1 MCEVFQALK
10 HTWRHLSRTEFWCPQ
25 EAVFSISRDSIHS
38 LPFFLWKH
46 PRTGNHSCA
55 TMMKALTTF
64 FLVLWSLLPL
74 AKCFSVSSSSAA
86 AQDVTSPCFGHQHSS
101 SSGRGTMLHLFENDQ
116 EEEKQSEGKI
126 VGDGKDD
133 ASTIDSSDLYS
144 ALNARK
150 REFARGIGKVSS
162 EQMSC
167 SNAG

>member
-1 MCEVFQALK
+1 
-10 HTWRHLSRTEFWCPQ
+10 
-25 EAVFSISRDSIHS
+25 
-38 LPFFLWKH
+38 
-46 PRTGNHSCA
+46 
-55 TMMKALTTF
+55 
-64 FLVLWSLLPL
+64 
-74 AKCFSVSSSSAA
+74 
-86 AQDVTSPCFGHQHSS
+86 
-101 SSGRGTMLHLFENDQ
+101 MLHLFENDQ

-167 SNAG
+167 SNAD